1 MKKSFTLIQL
11 LAITIILLIIFWVA
25 IIFITGKKQ
34 QIDCY
39 YTSNGVI
46 CNYGRLGE

>member
-1 MKKSFTLIQL
+1 MKKGFTMIEL
-11 LAITIILLIIFWVA
+11 LVITILLLIIFWVA
-25 IIFITGKKQ
+25 ITILTGKKQ
-34 QIDCY
+34 RIDCY